1 MIKFLIIERYNF
13 IDIICQ
19 AIMVWGITTTGNW
32 SWILIIFPFAIFN
45 ALLQSIERVN
55 NGGKK

>member
-1 MIKFLIIERYNF
+1 MIKHLIILRYNF
-13 IDIICQ
+13 IDLLCQ
-19 AIMVWGITTTGNW
+19 ATMVWGLTKYDDW
-32 SWILIIFPFAIFN
+32 KWILIIFPFAIFN